1 MPPRA
6 PFSTYQRR
14 LLGLLSVAA
23 FFEGYDFIALTQILP
38 NLRAAMGIDRQ
49 TAGQMVALI
58 NAGSMVAYFLVRG
71 ADRWG
76 RKRVLTITIA
86 GYTSMTAITGFAVG
100 PWSFALCQ
108 MVARIFIIGE
118 YATSMVIAAEE
129 FPEDRRGFSVGL
141 VAAFSS
147 LGSIFCAGVAP
158 VLLSLSLGWRAVYFV
173 GVIPL
178 VLIAFARR
186 GLAETQRFVQAR
198 LEKQETARPLLHVF
212 STPHRKRI
220 YQLGAIWFMA
230 FMGSQSTVTFWKDF
244 AVNERGL
251 TDAQVAGAITIA
263 ALVAL
268 PMVFSVPKLLDAF
281 GRKPTAAIVFTLG
294 AIGTVGCYSL
304 YGRGPLTVALV
315 LGVFASSAFL
325 PVLNAFTTE
334 LFPTAMR
341 AEGFA
346 WSNNLIGRVGNILS
360 PLVVGAAAER
370 FGWGPVIRLA
380 ALFTMASLGLIWL
393 LLPETK
399 GRTLEE
405 TARL

>member
-1 MPPRA
+1 MPPRPPLSA
-6 PFSTYQRR
+6 YQRR
-14 LLGLLSVAA
+14 LLGLLGVAA

-38 NLRAAMGIDRQ
+38 NLRAAMNIDRQ
-49 TAGQMVALI
+49 TAGQMVSLI
-58 NAGSMVAYFLVRG
+58 NAGTMVAYFLVRG

-86 GYTSMTAITGFAVG
+86 GYTSMTAITGLAFG
-100 PWSFALCQ
+100 PWSFAICQ
-108 MVARIFIIGE
+108 MLGRIFLIAE

-129 FPEDRRGFSVGL
+129 FPEDRRGMSVGL
-141 VAAFSS
+141 IAAFSS

-158 VLLSLSLGWRAVYFV
+158 LLLALPPGWRSVYFV

-178 VLIAFARR
+178 VIVAFARR
-186 GLAETQRFVQAR
+186 SLSETQRFLQAG
-198 LEKQETARPLLHVF
+198 EQGAKRPLLHVF
-212 STPHRKRI
+212 RTPHRRRI
-220 YQLGAIWFMA
+220 YELGAIWFMA
-230 FMGSQSTVTFWKDF
+230 YMGSQSTVTFWKDF
-244 AVNERGL
+244 AVNERGF
-251 TDAQVAGAITIA
+251 TDGQVAGAITLA
-263 ALVAL
+263 AVAAL
-268 PMVFSVPKLLDAF
+268 PMVFAVPKLLDAF

-304 YGRGPLTVALV
+304 YDREALTGALV

-334 LFPTAMR
+334 LFPTAIR

-346 WSNNLIGRVGNILS
+346 WANNVIGRVGYVLS

-380 ALFTMASLGLIWL
+380 ALFTLAALGLIWL

-399 GRTLEE
+399 DRPLEE